1 MNVQGLEIQTSVGR
15 LLGQASGQGVVAWK
29 GIPYAAPPVGPLR
42 WRPPQPAPR
51 WSGLRPALDFG
62 PDFPQAPNP
71 ALRSAAMS
79 EDCLYLNVWAPAG
92 AEPGSLPV
100 MVWLHGG
107 GFVAGSG
114 ADARSDGER
123 LAREGAV
130 VVSFNYRSGVFGFL
144 AHPSLSQESGQ
155 AISGNYG
162 LMDQIAA
169 LRWVREHIRAFGGDP
184 QRVTAFGV
192 SAGSASIALM
202 LLIPQAAGLFDRAVL
217 HSPGTGRPLATL
229 AEAEALG
236 ASVEADLDRLRGLS
250 AEEVFRLTSRLNPA
264 VRGLT
269 TPRILRPIRDGVLI
283 PEDERPAFVA
293 GRLHRMPLIVGTN
306 ADEGT
311 LLTKTWPVADIAASR
326 ALLAANFPRAVDEA
340 WRHYGCSEDA
350 LAHAGIAKAFADT
363 QFNLGA
369 RLLTRAMAAQGQPV
383 WRYRFTRCRP
393 GRQDGPHHGD
403 EVSYV
408 FGNLEVG
415 RGVEPEPFNGDD
427 EAVSLAMRRA
437 WVRFAR
443 DAAPGDVGGLEW
455 APVSATI
462 NDPFEFG
469 DRFGPGPDPHT
480 EALDFLDRYFSDA

>member
-1 MNVQGLEIQTSVGR
+1 
-15 LLGQASGQGVVAWK
+15 
-29 GIPYAAPPVGPLR
+29 
-42 WRPPQPAPR
+42 
-51 WSGLRPALDFG
+51 
-62 PDFPQAPNP
+62 
-71 ALRSAAMS
+71 
-79 EDCLYLNVWAPAG
+79 
-92 AEPGSLPV
+92 
-100 MVWLHGG
+100 
-107 GFVAGSG
+107 
-114 ADARSDGER
+114 
-123 LAREGAV
+123 
-130 VVSFNYRSGVFGFL
+130 
-144 AHPSLSQESGQ
+144 
-155 AISGNYG
+155 
-162 LMDQIAA
+162 
-169 LRWVREHIRAFGGDP
+169 
-184 QRVTAFGV
+184 
-192 SAGSASIALM
+192 
-202 LLIPQAAGLFDRAVL
+202 
-217 HSPGTGRPLATL
+217 
-229 AEAEALG
+229 
-236 ASVEADLDRLRGLS
+236 
-250 AEEVFRLTSRLNPA
+250 LTSRLNPA